1 MVSSE
6 ASNLLSDIGVKED
19 CLINPELVGAFL
31 LKSDGEGYS
40 MIVTQDIKVDLE
52 IPFESFY
59 QVIDDDIQLSG
70 KIRDLFKKNKKEEI

>member
-1 MVSSE
+1 
-6 ASNLLSDIGVKED
+6 
-19 CLINPELVGAFL
+19 
-31 LKSDGEGYS
+31 